1 MDIVFIVYYLLYTIL
16 LFILLSYSN
25 FPSVWASKI
34 AKNSV
39 PSLQLSLLWTSA
51 IIVEL
56 HTSEQN
62 TPNKVKEEIYTKCHA
77 LKKLTEH

>member
-1 MDIVFIVYYLLYTIL
+1 MDIVFIVHNIV
-16 LFILLSYSN
+16 LSDSN
-25 FPSVWASKI
+25 FPCVWASKI

-39 PSLQLSLLWTSA
+39 PSLQLSLLWTLA
-51 IIVEL
+51 IVVEL

-77 LKKLTEH
+77 LKKILKKLTEH